1 MASGLP
7 FAYLN
12 AGCVTDPVRADVAEA
27 KAWYRSRGGAWGA
40 ILPSGSPWP
49 HGRLLVTHQVMAVE
63 ATTFSE
69 AQAPPGLVLRKA
81 GADDAVAAALIDA
94 EAFGTESDAS
104 RAWMEPHFGFDEAEV
119 AIGELDGIPVATG
132 YTLICDGDAGK
143 TLYLGGIAVLP
154 AARRRGIA
162 AALSSWLL
170 ARGFNQGAGLAHLQ
184 ADTEAAG
191 RVYARLGFEEFNGID
206 IYVDL

>member
-12 AGCVTDPVRADVAEA
+12 AGCVTDPVRADLAEA
-27 KAWYRSRGGAWGA
+27 QAWYRSRDLPWGA
-40 ILPSGSPWP
+40 IVPSGSPWP
-49 HGRLLVTHQVMAVE
+49 HGRFLMTHQVMAVE
-63 ATTFSE
+63 AESFVP
-69 AQAPPGLVLRKA
+69 AQVPLGLVLRKA
-81 GADDAVAAALIDA
+81 EANDVGVVALVDAD
-94 EAFGTESDAS
+94 AFGTDSEAS
-104 RAWMEPHFGFDEAEV
+104 RAWMEPHFGFDEAVV
-119 AIGELDGIPVATG
+119 ALGELDGVAVATG
-132 YTLICDGDAGK
+132 YTLLCDGDAGQ

-170 ARGFNQGAGLAHLQ
+170 WRGFEAGARLAHLQ
-184 ADTEAAG
+184 ADSEAAG
-191 RVYARLGFEEFNGID
+191 RVYARLGFEECDGID